1 MDHLFAKFR
10 LRTGDGL
17 TFFWIIAVTA
27 QAKYGR
33 ERHPMLFSHSPE
45 ARSNQATRREMQ
57 YSQPTRNARV
67 RHGSAEGARQAYL
80 IGFVLAVT
88 VISVL
93 ADTGN
98 YLELFR
104 RTRDLPQETLIKLGS
119 EWGWN
124 ERRYWRPGKT
134 IISSVLTVIDVDEM
148 GRIVRK
154 RLFRAVA
161 GRRAKRMGDRP
172 GRVGKRSA

>member
-1 MDHLFAKFR
+1 M
-10 LRTGDGL
+10 
-17 TFFWIIAVTA
+17 
-27 QAKYGR
+27 
-33 ERHPMLFSHSPE
+33 
-45 ARSNQATRREMQ
+45 
-57 YSQPTRNARV
+57 RV
-67 RHGSAEGARQAYL
+67 RHRSAEGAGQAYL

-98 YLELFR
+98 YLEISR
-104 RTRDLPQETLIKLGS
+104 RTRGLSQETLIKLGS
-119 EWGWN
+119 EWDWN

-134 IISSVLTVIDVDEM
+134 IISSVLTGIDADEM

-172 GRVGKRSA
+172 GRVGKRCA